1 MLLLIAIANVSWH
14 LWGRPTGLT
23 SAHPTDGGPLDSA
36 LAAVSLVFIDGRIYP
51 MFAFLFGYGMV
62 QFARSRAARGFPDRI
77 VDRMLLRRHL
87 WLLVFGFVHAL
98 LLFNGDILGA
108 YGLAGLI
115 LGAALFRR
123 SDRALRITAWILA
136 GIILLFA
143 LGSIV
148 LGLLMLLLP
157 AEVQDEIARSM
168 VTGRSTTDMFAGQT
182 NYALAALARAGTWFG
197 TTIGTVLMLT
207 VPLSIVLGWMAARRG
222 LLDDPAAH
230 RTVLVRIAVGGITIG
245 AVGGLPSALEFLA
258 ILPVPAVSPW
268 MFMGIDTLTG
278 VAGGAGYAAL
288 FGLLALRIGTRPGRF
303 SSAVAGVGRR
313 SLSFYLLQSLLFAP
327 LLNAWGFGL
336 GHGMGTTVAFAIAV
350 GVWVVSLVLA
360 AVLDRRNTRGPA
372 ERLLRRLT
380 YGPHDPAR

>member
-1 MLLLIAIANVSWH
+1 MSMDPPSRASASSPPPPPAVPRALAPDLARGCMLLLIAIANVSWH

-62 QFARSRAARGFPDRI
+62 QFARSRAARDFPDRI

-157 AEVQDEIARSM
+157 AEVQDEI
-168 VTGRSTTDMFAGQT
+168 TQIGRASC
-182 NYALAALARAGTWFG
+182 RE
-197 TTIGTVLMLT
+197 
-207 VPLSIVLGWMAARRG
+207 RG
-222 LLDDPAAH
+222 
-230 RTVLVRIAVGGITIG
+230 
-245 AVGGLPSALEFLA
+245 
-258 ILPVPAVSPW
+258 
-268 MFMGIDTLTG
+268 
-278 VAGGAGYAAL
+278 
-288 FGLLALRIGTRPGRF
+288 
-303 SSAVAGVGRR
+303 
-313 SLSFYLLQSLLFAP
+313 
-327 LLNAWGFGL
+327 
-336 GHGMGTTVAFAIAV
+336 
-350 GVWVVSLVLA
+350 
-360 AVLDRRNTRGPA
+360 
-372 ERLLRRLT
+372 
-380 YGPHDPAR
+380 